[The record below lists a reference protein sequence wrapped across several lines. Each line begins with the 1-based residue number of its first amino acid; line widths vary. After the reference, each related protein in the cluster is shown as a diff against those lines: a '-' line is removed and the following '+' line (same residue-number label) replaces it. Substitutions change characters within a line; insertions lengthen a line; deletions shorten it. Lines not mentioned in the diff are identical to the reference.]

1 MLGFGAL
8 GELALGEIPGVSVDV
23 VTPPDPNELTGYI
36 DRDFPQVITGTGFVF
51 DLDDTLTQ

>member
-23 VTPPDPNELTGYI
+23 VTPPEPNLTFYI
-36 DRDFPQVITGTGFVF
+36 DRDFPQIITGTGFVF